1 MIRAVPRSFALVL
14 VLSALFG
21 CARSE
26 SAARAAPP
34 EKQAPK
40 TLEGDAR
47 NQLAPL
53 REAVKVEA
61 GVPILALGDLHGDLD
76 ATRRALRLSGA
87 IDAKD
92 HWAGERM
99 VVVQVGD
106 QIDRGDDDREV
117 LDLTERL
124 HTEAAQAGGAFLS
137 LSGNHELMN
146 VALDFR
152 YVTPGG
158 FAAFVD
164 ARGRGAAFQP
174 GGPYAR
180 MLAERPLAAR
190 VGSSLFVHGGILP
203 KHVSYGLERL
213 HGEVRDWLLGKRSE
227 PPALAAAED
236 SPVWT
241 RLYGTEAADCAALDS
256 TLRALGAKRMIV
268 GHTVQPGG
276 ISRGCDG
283 KLWRIDVGMS
293 KYYGGPVQVLKIEG
307 DSVSVLRER

>member
-1 MIRAVPRSFALVL
+1 MTRAVSRSFAFVI
-14 VLSALFG
+14 VLSALGG
-21 CARSE
+21 CARSD
-26 SAARAAPP
+26 SAAQTSAPQGQT
-34 EKQAPK
+34 KAPA
-40 TLEGDAR
+40 GDAR
-47 NQLAPL
+47 NKIEPL
-53 REAVKVEA
+53 REALKVEP

-76 ATRRALRLSGA
+76 ATRRALRLAGA

-180 MLAERPLAAR
+180 MLADRPLAAR

-213 HGEVRDWLLGKRSE
+213 HGEVRDWLLGKRKD
-227 PPALAAAED
+227 PPALAGAED

-256 TLRALGAKRMIV
+256 ALDALGAKRMIV